1 MQARAKDLQERLRL
15 LGEQYARTQEQ
26 LAVAERLVDRLHAQ
40 LKEKTQQV
48 ARTRI
53 PPLRP

>member
-1 MQARAKDLQERLRL
+1 
-15 LGEQYARTQEQ
+15 
-26 LAVAERLVDRLHAQ
+26 VAERLVDRLHAQ